1 MDNTVNTL
9 EGFLYK
15 QLRSGVSKETLEQFL
30 LDELDEAVN
39 IYQTEAAYAKE
50 MTDLGAS
57 LEPFYEFIRKYFP
70 SLKGRIKPE
79 EFEEATMSF
88 LLKLQKDPAYVKLFL
103 TTFTGKDVPEVEVK
117 TDDDKVIYNF
127 LKNNNLN

>member
-57 LEPFYEFIRKYFP
+57 LEPFYEFIGKYFP